1 MAQHGYLHEY
11 DEQTPAGEDRE
22 RYWTE
27 RRDRDRGSREAQYGR
42 EREFMFGGPDE
53 ERFGRGRT
61 DHPDAHYLDWRD
73 RHMRELDRDYDEY
86 RREREQQFHRDF
98 SAWRR
103 RRHGNPPPLQP
114 GMTQS
119 GLRQDTDGTLEL
131 TSESPTAGLNEPD
144 PTDTATLGTTS
155 GGRRRS

>member
-1 MAQHGYLHEY
+1 N
-11 DEQTPAGEDRE
+11 
-22 RYWTE
+22 
-27 RRDRDRGSREAQYGR
+27 
-42 EREFMFGGPDE
+42 
-53 ERFGRGRT
+53 
-61 DHPDAHYLDWRD
+61 
-73 RHMRELDRDYDEY
+73 EY

-155 GGRRRS
+155 GGRRRSSAEAALDDHLRADAGEPVELRRVLHRQVAAAVPPRGARRPAGHGRAALYG